1 MFVSILQ
8 DIRYGFRSL
17 LKSPV
22 FALAAVL
29 TLALGI
35 GANAAIFSMVNAVLL
50 RPLPYPE
57 PEQLVRIYSAYP
69 ERDISRGTVS
79 PHDFRDWRDQ
89 SESFSQMTAFPV
101 ISMGGFVLTGNERPE
116 RVLAH
121 FVEEGFFET
130 LPVAPLLGRPIA
142 LADHAEGDNTVAVL
156 SYSTWQ
162 ARFGGDSAIVGSTI
176 TLSDTP
182 YTVIG
187 VMPAGF
193 DYPSTEGEVWVPLS
207 VIPESGVPRRRVVRF
222 LHAVGRLAP
231 GVTVEGARADLGTV
245 AKRLA
250 AEYPDSNE
258 QLTEVSI
265 VPLRDQMTGDS
276 RTGLLT
282 LLGAV
287 GVVLLIC
294 CANVANLMLVRAQ
307 GRTREFAVRAAL
319 GAGRARLARQ
329 LLTESALLAAIGG
342 VAGLL
347 LASVAIR
354 TLVATA
360 PDELPRLA
368 EVGIDPTV
376 VAFSLLVSL
385 LTGLVFG
392 LAPAWRAWR
401 GDLQSELKLAG
412 GSGAQTDGRVRM
424 RGLLIVA
431 EVALVVVLVIGA
443 GLLLRSL
450 NELLQVEPGFH
461 GDRAVA
467 MQVSAPSYKLEESS
481 DISQFFADILQSVRD
496 VPGVEVAGLIRPMPL
511 TPDTFQGEDI
521 GFAIVG
527 QPVPPERQEPKAYL
541 RWASDDAFAAM
552 GIPLLADR
560 EFDERDNREAGEL
573 RGIINQAMAERHF
586 PNGDAVGS
594 RLSAG
599 GGELAIIGVVGNV
612 TQGSLDEEIVNVV
625 YTPVEQ
631 ITRSGMTLVVR
642 TRAEPAGLQAAVNE
656 AIWAVNPDQTIE
668 NVVALDALV
677 NASVSEPRFSAMLVA
692 LFAGLAL
699 TLAAIGIYGVVANSV
714 AQRNR
719 EIGIRMALGACGT
732 DVARW
737 VVGQGMFWVGT
748 GIVIGLMIAAAASR
762 LIASLLYGVTAT
774 DIPTYVGAAA
784 VLTLVALAASLIPA
798 RRAIAI
804 DPVQSLRAD

>member
-1 MFVSILQ
+1 MLVSILQ

-22 FALAAVL
+22 FTLAAVL
-29 TLALGI
+29 TIALGI

-69 ERDISRGTVS
+69 ERDVSRGTVS
-79 PHDFRDWRDQ
+79 ANDFRDWRDQ

-101 ISMGGFVLTGNERPE
+101 ISMGGFVLTGNDRPE
-116 RVLAH
+116 QVLAH

-130 LPVAPLLGRPIA
+130 LGVAPLLGRPIA
-142 LADHAEGDNTVAVL
+142 LADHAEGDNAVAVL
-156 SYSTWQ
+156 AYSTWQ
-162 ARFGGDSAIVGSTI
+162 ARFGGDSDVIGSTI

-187 VMPAGF
+187 VMPPTF
-193 DYPSTEGEVWVPLS
+193 DYPSSEGELWVPLS
-207 VIPESGVPRRRVVRF
+207 VIPESGVPRRRFVRF
-222 LHAVGRLAP
+222 LHVVGRLAP
-231 GVTVEGARADLGTV
+231 GVSMEAAQADLSIV
-245 AKRLA
+245 VKRLA
-250 AEYPDSNE
+250 TEYPDSNE
-258 QLTEVSI
+258 QLTDVSI
-265 VPLRDQMTGDS
+265 VPLHDQVTGDA
-276 RTGLLT
+276 RTGLLI

-294 CANVANLMLVRAQ
+294 CANVANLMLIRAQ

-319 GAGRARLARQ
+319 GAGRGRLARQ

-347 LASVAIR
+347 IGALAIR
-354 TLVATA
+354 ALVAAA
-360 PDELPRLA
+360 PTEVPRLA
-368 EVGIDPTV
+368 EIGIDPTV
-376 VAFSLLVSL
+376 VAFSLFASL

-412 GSGAQTDGRVRM
+412 GSGSQTESRVRM

-431 EVALVVVLVIGA
+431 EVAMVVVLVIGA

-450 NELLQVEPGFH
+450 NELLQVEPGFA
-461 GDRAVA
+461 GDRTVA
-467 MQVSAPSYKLEESS
+467 MQVSAPSYKLEGSG
-481 DISQFFADILQSVRD
+481 DISQFFSDILQSVRD
-496 VPGVEVAGLIRPMPL
+496 VPGVETAGLIRPMPL

-521 GFAIVG
+521 GFGIVG
-527 QPVPPERQEPKAYL
+527 QPAPPEGQEPKVYL

-552 GIPLLADR
+552 GIPLLDGR
-560 EFDERDNREAGEL
+560 DFDENDNREAGEL
-573 RGIINQAMAERHF
+573 RGIINKAMADRHF

-594 RLSAG
+594 RLNAG
-599 GGELAIIGVVGNV
+599 DGELAIIGVVGNV
-612 TQGSLDEEIVNVV
+612 TQASLDEEVVNVI
-625 YTPVEQ
+625 YTPFQQ

-642 TRAEPAGLQAAVNE
+642 TRVDPSGVQAAVND
-656 AIWAVNPDQTIE
+656 AIWSVNPDQTIE
-668 NVVALDALV
+668 NVVTLDALV
-677 NASVSEPRFSAMLVA
+677 NASVAEPRFSAMLVA

-699 TLAAIGIYGVVANSV
+699 TLAAVGIYGVVANSV
-714 AQRNR
+714 AQRYR

-737 VVGQGMFWVGT
+737 VVGQGMIWVGA
-748 GIVIGLMIAAAASR
+748 GIVVGMVIAAAASR

-774 DIPTYVGAAA
+774 DIPTYIGAAT
-784 VLTLVALAASLIPA
+784 VLALVALAASLIPA

-804 DPVQSLRAD
+804 DPVESLRAD

>member
-22 FALAAVL
+22 FALAAIL
-29 TLALGI
+29 TIALGI

-50 RPLPYPE
+50 RPLPYPDA
-57 PEQLVRIYSAYP
+57 EQLVRIYSAYP
-69 ERDISRGTVS
+69 VRDSVRGTVS

-89 SESFSQMTAFPV
+89 GESFSQMTAFPAV
-101 ISMGGFVLTGNERPE
+101 SMGGFVLTGDDRPD

-130 LPVAPLLGRPIA
+130 LAVAPLLGRPIVV
-142 LADHAEGDNTVAVL
+142 ADHAEGDNAVAVL
-156 SYSTWQ
+156 SYGTWQ
-162 ARFGGDSAIVGSTI
+162 TRFAGDAAIVGSTI

-182 YTVIG
+182 YIVIG
-187 VMPAGF
+187 VMPATF
-193 DYPSTEGEVWVPLS
+193 DYPSAEGELWVPLS
-207 VIPESGVPRRRVVRF
+207 VIPESGVPRRRGVRF

-231 GVTVEGARADLGTV
+231 GVTMEAAQADLDTV

-250 AEYPDSNE
+250 AEYPDSNDE
-258 QLTEVSI
+258 LTEVRI
-265 VPLRDQMTGDS
+265 VPLHDQVTGDA

-319 GAGRARLARQ
+319 GAGRGRLARQ

-342 VAGLL
+342 CAGLL
-347 LASVAIR
+347 LGSLSIKL
-354 TLVATA
+354 LVAAA
-360 PDELPRLA
+360 PDEVPRLA
-368 EVGIDPTV
+368 EVGIDPAV
-376 VAFSLLVSL
+376 VAFSLGASL
-385 LTGLVFG
+385 LTGLMFG

-412 GSGAQTDGRVRM
+412 GSGSQTEGRVRM

-431 EVALVVVLVIGA
+431 EVAMVVVLVIGA

-450 NELLQVEPGFH
+450 NELLQVEPGFD
-461 GDRAVA
+461 GDHTVA
-467 MQVSAPSYKLEESS
+467 MKVSAPGYKLEGSA
-481 DISQFFADILQSVRD
+481 DISQFFGDILQSVRD
-496 VPGVEVAGLIRPMPL
+496 VPGVEIAGLIRPMPL
-511 TPDTFQGEDI
+511 TPDTFQGEDLD
-521 GFAIVG
+521 FMVVG
-527 QPVPPERQEPKAYL
+527 NPAPPEGQWPTAYL

-552 GIPLLADR
+552 GIPLMAGR
-560 EFDERDNREAGEL
+560 GFDERDNREAGEL
-573 RGIINQAMAERHF
+573 RGIINQAMADRHF
-586 PNGDAVGS
+586 PDGDAVGS
-594 RLSAG
+594 RLG
-599 GGELAIIGVVGNV
+599 VGNGEVAIIGVVGNV
-612 TQGSLDEEIVNVV
+612 TQSSLDEEVVNVL
-625 YTPVEQ
+625 YTSVQQ

-642 TRAEPAGLQAAVNE
+642 TSTEPTGLQAAVNH

-668 NVVALDALV
+668 NVVTLDGLV

-714 AQRNR
+714 AQRSR
-719 EIGIRMALGACGT
+719 EIGIRMALGARGT

-737 VVGQGMFWVGT
+737 VVGQGMVWVGA
-748 GIVIGLMIAAAASR
+748 GIVVGLAIAAAASR
-762 LIASLLYGVTAT
+762 LIASLLYDVSAT
-774 DIPTYVGAAA
+774 DIPTYIGAAT
-784 VLTLVALAASLIPA
+784 VLALVALTASLVPA
-798 RRAIAI
+798 RRAITI
-804 DPVQSLRAD
+804 DPVESLRTD